1 MHEKQVPPLR
11 SLRSAPVG
19 MTGRL
24 PWRAELASGA
34 VLAFHLQTPDLASS
48 SGIFV
53 AAPLLVGFGNN
64 RGNREMASSRI
75 HRDKSQVGRAY
86 VLAAVVHVI
95 FYPGFPP
102 TSIEVR

>member
-1 MHEKQVPPLR
+1 
-11 SLRSAPVG
+11 
-19 MTGRL
+19 
-24 PWRAELASGA
+24 
-34 VLAFHLQTPDLASS
+34 
-48 SGIFV
+48 
-53 AAPLLVGFGNN
+53 
-64 RGNREMASSRI
+64 MASSRI